1 MAANGRPSGNDSV
14 VTAKVLLGAAG
25 GLAVVALVVLGVTT
39 IGDSDTSP
47 APAPRDNPAPSL
59 QDCVERW
66 NGAANAKQRAALNKA
81 ALAGPSGPPAAPGG
95 VPLRSRVLVLRYSGP
110 PLENVGVGEARV
122 NASRGDCIVAHTS
135 NVLFLYA
142 KDTWHQVG
150 YSPGLAFEGIP
161 QQAARSPNAVMVIR
175 EPGAG
180 QAANAGRIALT
191 N

>member
-1 MAANGRPSGNDSV
+1 MVAHQEMIRA
-14 VTAKVLLGAAG
+14 VTAKVLLGVAG
-25 GLAVVALVVLGVTT
+25 GVAVVALVVLGITS

-47 APAPRDNPAPSL
+47 APPSRENPAASL

-81 ALAGPSGPPAAPGG
+81 ALAGPSGPPAAPGS
-95 VPLRSRVLVLRYSGP
+95 VPLESRVLVLRYSGP

-122 NASRGDCIVAHTS
+122 NASRGDCIVAHPS
-135 NVLFLYA
+135 NVLFLYTNE
-142 KDTWHQVG
+142 TWHQVG

-161 QQAARSPNAVMVIR
+161 QQATASPNAVMVIR
-175 EPGAG
+175 KPAAG

-191 N
+191 R

>member
-1 MAANGRPSGNDSV
+1 MVAHQEMIRA
-14 VTAKVLLGAAG
+14 VTAKALLGAAG
-25 GLAVVALVVLGVTT
+25 GLVVVALVVLGVTS

-95 VPLRSRVLVLRYSGP
+95 APLRSRVLVLRYSGP
-110 PLENVGVGEARV
+110 PLEDVGVGEGRV
-122 NASRGDCIVAHTS
+122 NASRGDCLVAHPS
-135 NVLFLYA
+135 NVLFLYTEG
-142 KDTWHQVG
+142 TWQQVG

-161 QQAARSPNAVMVIR
+161 QQATSAPNAVTVVR
-175 EPGAG
+175 RPGAV